1 MKNLLHI
8 LAKMSGYKLVPN
20 EEKVAKDMDADFQA
34 IYGTCRGQT
43 MTSLDNMYSLYTS
56 VKYIVEAG
64 IEGDLVEC
72 GVWKG
77 GSAMLIA
84 ETLLLLGDHERK
96 IYLYDTFEG
105 MPEPDDIDVKIRTH
119 TSGKEMWKEKQ
130 QSGGWAV
137 AGEDEVRKN
146 LEKTKY
152 PKENFVFVKG
162 KVEETI
168 PGVKPQKISILR
180 LDTDWFSSTYH
191 ELTHLYPL
199 LNKGGILIIDD
210 YGSWSGSKEATD
222 KYLFENN
229 ILVFLHRAGVA
240 RIGVKN

>member
-1 MKNLLHI
+1 
-8 LAKMSGYKLVPN
+8 
-20 EEKVAKDMDADFQA
+20 
-34 IYGTCRGQT
+34 
-43 MTSLDNMYSLYTS
+43 MTSLDSMYSLY
-56 VKYIVEAG
+56 KAVEYVTKSN
-64 IEGDLVEC
+64 IQGDIVEC
-72 GVWKG
+72 GVWRG
-77 GSAMLIA
+77 GSSMLMA
-84 ETLLLLGDHERK
+84 KTLSFFGDNNRK
-96 IYLYDTFEG
+96 IYLYDTFVG
-105 MPEPDDIDVKIRTH
+105 MPKPDERDVKIRTN
-119 TSGKEMWKEKQ
+119 TSGTDIWEEKQ
-130 QSGGWAV
+130 KTGGWAV

-146 LEKTKY
+146 LENTTY

-222 KYLFENN
+222 KYFSENN
-229 ILVFLHRAGVA
+229 IKMYLHRVDTGRVG
-240 RIGVKN
+240 IKYYVLFLITTTYITDIHGKNLSK

>member
-1 MKNLLHI
+1 MKNPLHI
-8 LAKMSGYKLVPN
+8 LAKMSGHKLVPN

-34 IYGTCRGQT
+34 IYGMCRDHT

-56 VKYIVEAG
+56 VRYIVEAG
-64 IEGDLVEC
+64 LVGDLVEC

-77 GSAMLIA
+77 GSAMLMA
-84 ETLLLLGDHERK
+84 KTLLLLGDKERK

-105 MPEPDDIDVKIRTH
+105 MPEPEDTDVKIRTH

-146 LEKTKY
+146 LEKTTY
-152 PKENFVFVKG
+152 PQENFIFVKG

-168 PGVKPQKISILR
+168 PRTIPENISILR

-222 KYLFENN
+222 KYFSEND
-229 ILVFLHRAGVA
+229 IKMYLHRVDTG
-240 RIGVKN
+240 RIGIKI

>member
-1 MKNLLHI
+1 MKNPLHI
-8 LAKMSGYKLVPN
+8 LAKIYGYKLVPN
-20 EEKVAKDMDADFQA
+20 EEKISKDMDADFQT
-34 IYGTCRGQT
+34 IYEMCRDQT
-43 MTSLDNMYSLYTS
+43 MTSLDNMYSLYAS
-56 VKYIVEAG
+56 VKYIVESG
-64 IEGDLVEC
+64 IDGDLVEC

-77 GSAMLIA
+77 GSAMLMA
-84 ETLLLLGDHERK
+84 ETLLLFGENKRK

-119 TSGKEMWKEKQ
+119 TSGKEMWQEKQ

-137 AGEDEVRKN
+137 AGKNEVRKN

-168 PGVKPQKISILR
+168 PRVKPQKISILR

-191 ELTHLYPL
+191 ELTHLYPI
-199 LNKGGILIIDD
+199 LNRGGILIIDD

-222 KYLFENN
+222 KYFSENN
-229 ILVFLHRAGVA
+229 TKMYLNRVDTSRL
-240 RIGVKN
+240 GVKS